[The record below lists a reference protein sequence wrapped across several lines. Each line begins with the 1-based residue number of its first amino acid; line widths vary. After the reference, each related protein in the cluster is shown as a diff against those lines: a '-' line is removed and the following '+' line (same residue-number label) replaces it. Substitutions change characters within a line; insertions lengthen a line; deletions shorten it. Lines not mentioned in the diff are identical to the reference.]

1 MPHLGYG
8 DMIYNQAFNM
18 SFRQKMETSQY
29 NVALAIT
36 GATRGSSRE
45 KLYQDLGMETLQQ

>member
-8 DMIYNQAFNM
+8 DMTYNQAFNM
-18 SFRQKMETSQY
+18 TFRQKMETSQY